1 MKKIKGKNK
10 KSAAVSEN
18 WWTRVSREKALGL
31 GFIFFV
37 TLLAF
42 SNIFGNQFV
51 LDDFD
56 FIAHWPLIRDL
67 RNFPRFFVE
76 YIPPD
81 GQPGVYSPLK
91 TLWHALNFQLWG
103 QEVFGYHLVSLFIHG
118 AGIWLV
124 YQIAYELLRRRDVSF
139 WTALVFAVHPA
150 HVEAVTFMTASVDT
164 LGIVFLFASFYSHL
178 RANRREGRVPVF
190 WKGGAAEDEN
200 KPAGRR
206 GRESDGVPGRD
217 RAWAICFAGL
227 AVFSH
232 ELAISLPLLIVFY
245 ERFFTRPRRTWR
257 GLVALVWP
265 FFIIVAG
272 YVLCKWRVLGMINR
286 GGYVAGSFSLTM
298 AVIVKAWAKYL
309 ATLVFPFQ
317 LSHNPVIAPGI
328 FAFDPSDFNPSAV
341 LAQSL
346 TDRHTLGALAV
357 LGLLALWVLLSWKS
371 RPLIAFGSGWLF
383 ISLLPGA
390 NIVPSSVYF
399 AERYLYPG
407 SLGFCLVLA
416 AGIVHSFQAAS
427 SSNRA
432 WLKGAAA
439 AVAALIVLFYGARTW
454 ARNADWKDN
463 RRLYESTVRMN
474 PESAVMH
481 SNLGIVYAQE
491 GEWDL
496 ALNAFQT
503 AIALK
508 PDDAH
513 FYFAVAPVYLEKGL
527 PDHAIAAYRKAIV
540 LNPNF
545 AEAYF
550 NLAGVYAQLGDEDEV
565 RGNLNQS
572 MWLFKRQG
580 RVLEAGMLLQHIDSV
595 LQSPPGTGQDILT
608 QGLF

>member
-1 MKKIKGKNK
+1 MKKKK

-18 WWTRVSREKALGL
+18 WWTRVPREKALGL

-37 TLLAF
+37 TFLAF

-56 FIAHWPLIRDL
+56 FIARWPLIRDL
-67 RNFPRFFVE
+67 RNFPRFFAG

-91 TLWHALNFQLWG
+91 TLWHASNFQLWG
-103 QEVFGYHLVSLFIHG
+103 QEVFGHHLVSLLIHA

-150 HVEAVTFMTASVDT
+150 HVEAITFMTASIDT
-164 LGIVFLFASFYSHL
+164 LGIVFLFASFYFHL

-190 WKGGAAEDEN
+190 LKDGAADDEN
-200 KPAGRR
+200 KPAGKRS
-206 GRESDGVPGRD
+206 RESDGAPGRD
-217 RAWAICFAGL
+217 RAWAILFAVL

-257 GLVALVWP
+257 GLASLAWP

-309 ATLVFPFQ
+309 ATLVLPFQ

-328 FAFDPSDFNPSAV
+328 SAFDPADFDQAAV

-346 TDRHTLGALAV
+346 TDGYTLRALAV
-357 LGLLALWVLLSWKS
+357 LGLLALWGSLSWKR
-371 RPLIAFGSGWLF
+371 RPLVAFCSGWLF
-383 ISLLPGA
+383 VSLLPGA

-407 SLGFCLVLA
+407 SFSFCLLIAV
-416 AGIVHSFQAAS
+416 GVVHSLQSAAAS
-427 SSNRA
+427 NHR
-432 WLKGAAA
+432 WLKGAA
-439 AVAALIVLFYGARTW
+439 VGGAALLVLFYGARTW
-454 ARNADWKDN
+454 ARNTDWKDN
-463 RRLYESTVRMN
+463 RRVYEAAVRMN

-503 AIALK
+503 AAALK
-508 PDDAH
+508 PEEAH
-513 FYFAVAPVYLEKGL
+513 FYFAMAPVYLEKGL
-527 PDHAIAAYRKAIV
+527 PDQAVASYRKAIA
-540 LNPNF
+540 LNPRF

-550 NLAGVYAQLGDEDEV
+550 NLAGVYAQLGDEGEV

-572 MWLFKRQG
+572 IWLLKQQG
-580 RVLEAGMLLQHIDSV
+580 RVLEAGMLLQQIDSV
-595 LQSPPGTGQDILT
+595 LQSEPRSDREALT